1 LRETGGLVA
10 RSRAGESLPHIIGIL
25 ILGLAAGI
33 LVGLMGIGGGIVIVP
48 ALVHLFGMD
57 QHTAQGT
64 SLLLQLP
71 PIGIGALYLYWKK
84 GHVDLPAGVAIGIGY
99 LLGAFLGSLVA
110 VRISGFALRITFGI
124 FLVFAAVLLWR
135 QNNPQGST
143 GSTDA

>member
-1 LRETGGLVA
+1 LRETGELVA
-10 RSRAGESLPHIIGIL
+10 RSRAGGSLPHIIGIL

-48 ALVHLFGMD
+48 ALVHLFAMG

-84 GHVDLPAGVAIGIGY
+84 GHVDVPAGVAIGIGY

-124 FLVFAAVLLWR
+124 FLVFAAVLLWH
-135 QNNPQGST
+135 QNHPQGSA
-143 GSTDA
+143 DA